1 VVRLRCTLL
10 TDGPS
15 DRALVP
21 LIRWLLR
28 EHRGNTPV
36 DLEFA
41 DLGRLA
47 DPPKD
52 LSLRIER
59 SIELYPCD
67 VLFVHRDA
75 ERASLA
81 RRVREIDN
89 ALKKSSR
96 PEALPVVSVVPVRMT
111 EAWLLIDEAALRV
124 AAGNPRGRQQLTLPA
139 VRELE
144 GLPDPKAALHD
155 LLREASGLRD
165 RRRRLE
171 HFERDLGRC
180 VQRVAEQIENFS
192 LLRQLDAFRA
202 LEKQVIGI
210 SEGED

>member
-1 VVRLRCTLL
+1 MPRLRCTLL

-28 EHRGNTPV
+28 EHRGITPV

-41 DLGRLA
+41 DLGRLV
-47 DPPKD
+47 DPPRD
-52 LSLRIER
+52 LSQRIER

-75 ERASLA
+75 ERASLTK
-81 RRVREIDN
+81 RVREIND
-89 ALKKSSR
+89 ALTRRSR
-96 PEALPVVSVVPVRMT
+96 PEALPVVTVIPVRMT

-124 AAGNPRGRQQLTLPA
+124 AAGSPRGRQPLRLPA
-139 VRELE
+139 VRDLE
-144 GLPDPKAALHD
+144 GLADPKRILHD

-165 RRRRLE
+165 RRRRLD
-171 HFERDLGRC
+171 HFNRDLGTC
-180 VQRVAEQIENFS
+180 VQRVAERIEDFS
-192 LLRQLDAFRA
+192 LLRQLNAFQA
-202 LEKQVIGI
+202 LETQVIGI
-210 SEGED
+210 SEGDG

>member
-1 VVRLRCTLL
+1 
-10 TDGPS
+10 
-15 DRALVP
+15 
-21 LIRWLLR
+21 
-28 EHRGNTPV
+28 
-36 DLEFA
+36 
-41 DLGRLA
+41 
-47 DPPKD
+47 
-52 LSLRIER
+52 
-59 SIELYPCD
+59 
-67 VLFVHRDA
+67 
-75 ERASLA
+75 
-81 RRVREIDN
+81 
-89 ALKKSSR
+89 
-96 PEALPVVSVVPVRMT
+96 M
-111 EAWLLIDEAALRV
+111 
-124 AAGNPRGRQQLTLPA
+124 TLPA